1 MFKGFILLTTILP
14 LAYGIWWANGT
25 PYYGNCGSH
34 AECPND
40 TACLRPGFGSADE
53 SAQKKCYRCLCME
66 QEQCYFKSRRFVAC
80 NCTNSGFTGCHCQ
93 RNIDDCQPNP
103 CQNNGT
109 CTDGVN
115 NYTCTCPEGY
125 SGRNCESLLVETC
138 EGDWQ
143 LFESSCYW
151 RSSSTLSW
159 TAAEDDCVAMGGHL
173 VEITSQSEDDF
184 VQSLGGGGTHI
195 GLNDID
201 TEGVHVWI
209 SSGNLASGTF
219 TNWNGGEPSN
229 SGGGEDCVEISGLGK
244 WNDLPCSLSRAYVCE
259 RPTIFV

>member
-1 MFKGFILLTTILP
+1 MFKGFILLT
-14 LAYGIWWANGT
+14 
-25 PYYGNCGSH
+25 
-34 AECPND
+34 CPND
-40 TACLRPGFGSADE
+40 TACLRPGFGSAYE

-209 SSGNLASGTF
+209 SSGNLATF
-219 TNWNGGEPSN
+219 TNWYDGQPSN
-229 SGGGEDCVEISGLGK
+229 SGGGEDCVEILGLGQ
-244 WNDLPCSLSRAYVCE
+244 WNDIPCWLSRAYVCE